1 MLEISLPDENTQS
14 TQGRNQDGRRKGVRS
29 KVCDFTKSH
38 CEPVSIWVRNV
49 KSDDWFPYVSI
60 YHPTT
65 RDSSNM
71 RILRPQIHV
80 VRRRA
85 SSPVF
90 RRISDSAPTMIALDR
105 IAAVFVSR
113 IWDRSVRCSWRIGTP
128 TFLVIT
134 KLVPMAMVDT
144 MAKISPTYL

>member
-1 MLEISLPDENTQS
+1 MLKRSLPDENTQR
-14 TQGRNQDGRRKGVRS
+14 TQGRNQDGRRKSVGS
-29 KVCDFTKSH
+29 EVCDFAKSH
-38 CEPVSIWVRNV
+38 YEPVSIWRIVE
-49 KSDDWFPYVSI
+49 SDDWFPYVSL

-71 RILRPQIHV
+71 RNLRPQIHV

-90 RRISDSAPTMIALDR
+90 RRISDSAPMMIALDR

-113 IWDRSVRCSWRIGTP
+113 TRDRSVRFWRMGTP